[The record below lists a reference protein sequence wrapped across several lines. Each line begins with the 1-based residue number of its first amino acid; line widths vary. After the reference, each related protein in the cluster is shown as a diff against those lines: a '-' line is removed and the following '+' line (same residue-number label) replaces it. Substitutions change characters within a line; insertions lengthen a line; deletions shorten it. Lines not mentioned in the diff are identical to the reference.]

1 MSKSVS
7 SKQIEQF
14 TKQKITSLIVQAK
27 SNTGV
32 LAELRRGI
40 GKKPGELP
48 QLWGYFLESMPENFY
63 GDKEPSRAEWAIYTV
78 LTLYALHQQGKSLE
92 TDVMYQEGQTFG
104 KAVANLVHN
113 ENDKERVIRRFNT
126 IATAISIEEMVHY
139 LRGMIQLLRNENI
152 GLDYPAL
159 AGNIFIYQ
167 FPEFSSQVRLKWGQ
181 DFYSNLMKE
190 KEEDLF

>member
-14 TKQKITSLIVQAK
+14 TKQKISSLIMQAK

-92 TDVMYQEGQTFG
+92 TDVMYLEGQTFG

-126 IATAISIEEMVHY
+126 IATAASIEETVHY

-159 AGNIFIYQ
+159 AGNIFLYQ

-190 KEEDLF
+190 KEEV

>member
-159 AGNIFIYQ
+159 AGNIFLYQ

-190 KEEDLF
+190 KEEV

>member
-14 TKQKITSLIVQAK
+14 TKQKILSLIAQAK

-113 ENDKERVIRRFNT
+113 KNDKERVIRRFNT
-126 IATAISIEEMVHY
+126 IATATSIEETVHY

-152 GLDYPAL
+152 GLDYSVL
-159 AGNIFIYQ
+159 AGNIFLYQ

-190 KEEDLF
+190 KEEV

>member
-1 MSKSVS
+1 M
-7 SKQIEQF
+7 
-14 TKQKITSLIVQAK
+14 QAK

-126 IATAISIEEMVHY
+126 IATAASIEETVHY
-139 LRGMIQLLRNENI
+139 LRCMIQLLRNENI

-159 AGNIFIYQ
+159 AGNIFLYQ

-190 KEEDLF
+190 KEEV

>member
-14 TKQKITSLIVQAK
+14 TKQKISSLIMQAK

-92 TDVMYQEGQTFG
+92 TDVMYLEGQTFG

-126 IATAISIEEMVHY
+126 IATAASIEETVHY

-159 AGNIFIYQ
+159 AGNIFLYQ
-167 FPEFSSQVRLKWGQ
+167 FPEFSSQVRLKW

-190 KEEDLF
+190 KEEV

>member
-14 TKQKITSLIVQAK
+14 TKQKISSLIMQAK

-190 KEEDLF
+190 KEEV

>member
-7 SKQIEQF
+7 SKQIEHF
-14 TKQKITSLIVQAK
+14 TKQKILSLIVQAK

-126 IATAISIEEMVHY
+126 IATATSIEETVHY

-152 GLDYPAL
+152 GLDYSVL
-159 AGNIFIYQ
+159 AGNIFLYQ

-190 KEEDLF
+190 KEEV

>member
-190 KEEDLF
+190 KEEV

>member
-14 TKQKITSLIVQAK
+14 TKQKILSLIAQAK

-190 KEEDLF
+190 KEEV

>member
-27 SNTGV
+27 SNTEV

-190 KEEDLF
+190 KEEV

>member
-14 TKQKITSLIVQAK
+14 TKQKILSLIVQAK

-190 KEEDLF
+190 KEEV

>member
-7 SKQIEQF
+7 SKQIEQY

-190 KEEDLF
+190 KEEV

>member
-92 TDVMYQEGQTFG
+92 TNVMYQEGQTFG

-190 KEEDLF
+190 KEEV

>member
-14 TKQKITSLIVQAK
+14 TKQKISSLIMQAK

-126 IATAISIEEMVHY
+126 IATAASIEETVHY

-159 AGNIFIYQ
+159 AGNIFLYQ

-190 KEEDLF
+190 KEEV

>member
-14 TKQKITSLIVQAK
+14 TKQKISSLIMQAK

-92 TDVMYQEGQTFG
+92 ADVMYQEGQTFG

-126 IATAISIEEMVHY
+126 IATAASIEETVHY
-139 LRGMIQLLRNENI
+139 LRCMIQLLRNENI

-159 AGNIFIYQ
+159 AGNIFLYQ

-190 KEEDLF
+190 KEEV

>member
-14 TKQKITSLIVQAK
+14 TKQKILSLIVQAK

-113 ENDKERVIRRFNT
+113 ENDKERVICRFNT
-126 IATAISIEEMVHY
+126 IATATSIEETVHY

-152 GLDYPAL
+152 GLDYSVL
-159 AGNIFIYQ
+159 AGNIFLYQ

-190 KEEDLF
+190 KEEV

>member
-14 TKQKITSLIVQAK
+14 TKQKILSLIAQAK

-104 KAVANLVHN
+104 TESPNRPQSCPNSKLCSG
-113 ENDKERVIRRFNT
+113 KGERR
-126 IATAISIEEMVHY
+126 
-139 LRGMIQLLRNENI
+139 
-152 GLDYPAL
+152 
-159 AGNIFIYQ
+159 
-167 FPEFSSQVRLKWGQ
+167 K
-181 DFYSNLMKE
+181 
-190 KEEDLF
+190 